1 MRLSALLEGSEARI
15 VAGEPEAEIRG
26 LCADS
31 RRCERGFLFAA
42 LPGSLA
48 DGRDFATAAVNNGA
62 IAVLAGED
70 GIAPLPLGA
79 TLLASARPR
88 RSFAL
93 LCARF
98 HPRRPEAAVAVTGT
112 NGKSSVVEFCRQFW
126 QARGVG
132 GASIGTLGAIG
143 PDGRVPLAHTTPD
156 PVALHRQLEAL
167 ARAGASRVAV
177 EASSHGLHQHRL
189 DGVSF
194 AAAGFTNL
202 TRDHGD
208 YHRDPAAYLA
218 AKARLFDLVEEGGS
232 AVLNADAEAFATLAA
247 RCRARGLRILSY
259 GRAGADLRLLERR
272 PAAAGQ
278 RLRLACGGR
287 DLTVE
292 LPLAGRFQAMN
303 MLCAAAMTAAA
314 EGCDVGE
321 ILALAGALRGV
332 PGRLEA
338 VPGHPA
344 GARVFVDYAH
354 TPDALENVLGAL
366 RDDMAPLQQPC
377 RDRAAG
383 RLVVV
388 FGCGGERDRGKRTA
402 MGDVAR
408 RLADA
413 VIVTDDNPR
422 GEDAAAIRRQILAA
436 APDACEI
443 GDRRQAIRRA
453 VASLGGG
460 DVLVIAGK
468 GHESG
473 QTVGG
478 ATRPFDDVREAAR
491 AIACLEGSG

>member
-62 IAVLAGED
+62 VAVLAGED

-98 HPRRPEAAVAVTGT
+98 HRRRPEAAVAVTGT

-194 AAAGFTNL
+194 AAAGFTSVGLWSTPPL
-202 TRDHGD
+202 TR
-208 YHRDPAAYLA
+208 
-218 AKARLFDLVEEGGS
+218 
-232 AVLNADAEAFATLAA
+232 
-247 RCRARGLRILSY
+247 
-259 GRAGADLRLLERR
+259 
-272 PAAAGQ
+272 
-278 RLRLACGGR
+278 
-287 DLTVE
+287 
-292 LPLAGRFQAMN
+292 
-303 MLCAAAMTAAA
+303 
-314 EGCDVGE
+314 
-321 ILALAGALRGV
+321 
-332 PGRLEA
+332 
-338 VPGHPA
+338 
-344 GARVFVDYAH
+344 
-354 TPDALENVLGAL
+354 
-366 RDDMAPLQQPC
+366 
-377 RDRAAG
+377 
-383 RLVVV
+383 
-388 FGCGGERDRGKRTA
+388 
-402 MGDVAR
+402 
-408 RLADA
+408 
-413 VIVTDDNPR
+413 
-422 GEDAAAIRRQILAA
+422 
-436 APDACEI
+436 
-443 GDRRQAIRRA
+443 
-453 VASLGGG
+453 
-460 DVLVIAGK
+460 
-468 GHESG
+468 
-473 QTVGG
+473 
-478 ATRPFDDVREAAR
+478 AAR
-491 AIACLEGSG
+491 AEAAWIGVTASPWPKPMVMVLMSRQTAG